1 MNQNSTFD
9 EHIFDEILK
18 EAFEKLEELFL
29 EFKNSPSFVA
39 CVLLLELQN
48 EKEFE
53 PYSVGLKEGEFNY
66 QQLQFYKFPLY
77 LS

>member
-18 EAFEKLEELFL
+18 EVFEKLEESFL
-29 EFKNSPSFVA
+29 EFKNTSSFLT

-48 EKEFE
+48 EKELSQ
-53 PYSVGLKEGEFNY
+53 PSSSYKDGEFNY
-66 QQLQFYKFPLY
+66 QMLQFYKFPLH